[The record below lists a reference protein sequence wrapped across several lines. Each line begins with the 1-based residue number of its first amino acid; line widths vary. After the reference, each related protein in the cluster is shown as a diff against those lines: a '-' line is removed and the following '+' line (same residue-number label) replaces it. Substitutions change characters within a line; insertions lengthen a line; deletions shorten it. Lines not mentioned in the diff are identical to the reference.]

1 MRLEKDS
8 GYTPIQGFA
17 PTSGGQLSGAYT
29 PKSTVAVRF
38 ATEVEITIG
47 AVVITYSAGEGLVL
61 VKGITYTFG
70 SAVNV
75 HVMGA
80 L

>member
-38 ATEVEITIG
+38 AADVAVTIG
-47 AVVITYSAGEGLVL
+47 SVAITYSKGEGLVL
-61 VKGITYTFG
+61 VKGTTYVFG
-70 SAVNV
+70 TAVNV
-75 HVMGA
+75 HVMGV

>member
-17 PTSGGQLSGAYT
+17 PTSGGQLSGSYT

-38 ATEVEITIG
+38 AADVAVTIG
-47 AVVITYSAGEGLVL
+47 SVAITYSAGEGLVL
-61 VKGITYTFG
+61 VKGTTYVFG
-70 SAVNV
+70 TAVNV

>member
-17 PTSGGQLSGAYT
+17 PTSGGQLSGSYT

-38 ATEVEITIG
+38 AADVAVTIG
-47 AVVITYSAGEGLVL
+47 SVAITYSAGEGLVL
-61 VKGITYTFG
+61 VKGITYVFG
-70 SAVNV
+70 TAVNV